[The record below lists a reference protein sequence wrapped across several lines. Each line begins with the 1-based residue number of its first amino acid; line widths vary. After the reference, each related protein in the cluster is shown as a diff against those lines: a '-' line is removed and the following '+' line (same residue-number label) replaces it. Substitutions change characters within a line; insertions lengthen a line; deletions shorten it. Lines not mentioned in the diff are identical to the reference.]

1 MLESSRPYV
10 AGSLEVSDMSVDSFK
25 WLPRGLAAF
34 YQGLTLE
41 KEDAPW
47 TPLAKPIAQCRFA
60 LLTTAG
66 LYLKGQEPPFDLER
80 ERREPTWGDPSYR
93 VIPRE
98 VKQEEIGA
106 AHLHIN
112 TEDLLKDMNIALPIQ
127 RFRELEE
134 AGEIGS
140 LAPSHYSFMGF
151 QGFPA
156 NTTGWREQYGPEVAR
171 RMKEEG
177 VDAALLAPV

>member
-1 MLESSRPYV
+1 
-10 AGSLEVSDMSVDSFK
+10 MSVDSFT
-25 WLPRGLAAF
+25 WLPRSLGAY

-41 KEDAPW
+41 KEEAPW
-47 TPLAKPIAQCRFA
+47 TPLAKPIEQCRFA

-66 LYLKGQEPPFDLER
+66 LYLKGQDPPFDLER
-80 ERREPTWGDPSYR
+80 EKREPFWGDPTYR
-93 VIPRE
+93 IIPRD
-98 VKQEEIGA
+98 VGQEDVGA

-112 TEDLLKDMNIALPIQ
+112 TDHLLQDINIALPIQ
-127 RFRELEE
+127 RFLELEE

-151 QGFPA
+151 QGFPESTA
-156 NTTGWREQYGPEVAR
+156 PWRDQYGPEVAR

-177 VDAALLAPV
+177 VDAALLTPV

>member
-1 MLESSRPYV
+1 MP
-10 AGSLEVSDMSVDSFK
+10 VDSFT
-25 WLPRGLAAF
+25 WLPRSLAAM
-34 YQGLTLE
+34 YQGVALE
-41 KEDAPW
+41 REEAPW
-47 TPLAKPIAQCRFA
+47 TRLAKPIEQCRFA

-66 LYLKGQEPPFDLER
+66 LYLKGQDPPFDLER
-80 ERREPTWGDPSYR
+80 EKREPFWGDPTYR
-93 VIPRE
+93 IIPRD
-98 VKQEEIGA
+98 VGQEDVGA

-112 TEDLLKDMNIALPIQ
+112 TEDLLQDMNTALPIQ
-127 RFRELEE
+127 RFLELEE

-156 NTTGWREQYGPEVAR
+156 NTAPWRDQYGPEVAR

-177 VDAALLAPV
+177 VDAALLTPI